1 MKKYTFKI
9 FFFNPETK
17 EVDLVATCKTKPIT
31 LERAHELAR
40 LECSKA
46 KRPGGACYQITNL

>member
-1 MKKYTFKI
+1 MKKYKFKI
-9 FFFNPETK
+9 FYFRPETL
-17 EVDLVATCKTKPIT
+17 EVDLVATCTTVATT

-46 KRPGGACYQITNL
+46 ARPGGACYQMVTK